1 MGHHYPA
8 AWKRQGRVFDDAVVG
23 GTNLED
29 KGPLGGDIAGSRIS
43 ESRNRNTRQEPE
55 RQHCAITHHRGYV
68 GTGYGICMVGKGSCR
83 AALVNFEQASSP
95 MSTNC
100 FSLLKTLLGRFSIL
114 RNEPIS
120 PQTYIKAHQSRCK
133 STLRIRLRS
142 ILTQLSPTL
151 LSSPCSPHPA
161 PLTLLHLV
169 SPLHSHPSHAPSNKS
184 SRHPVI
190 SLLVSLVPV
199 LTCSQG
205 TKTLVLVVSV
215 LVHVLYL
222 NLDVQRPITSPWH
235 TSSALN
241 SDPSSVR

>member
-1 MGHHYPA
+1 VSSGSGYLRTGIITNVHKLLFA
-8 AWKRQGRVFDDAVVG
+8 AK
-23 GTNLED
+23 N
-29 KGPLGGDIAGSRIS
+29 ISR
-43 ESRNRNTRQEPE
+43 
-55 RQHCAITHHRGYV
+55 
-68 GTGYGICMVGKGSCR
+68 
-83 AALVNFEQASSP
+83 
-95 MSTNC
+95 
-100 FSLLKTLLGRFSIL
+100 SIL
-114 RNEPIS
+114 DSTQWTDI

-133 STLRIRLRS
+133 STLRTRLRS
-142 ILTQLSPTL
+142 IPTQLPPPYSPHRAPLTVL
-151 LSSPCSPHPA
+151 PSPCSPHPA
-161 PLTLLHLV
+161 PLTLLPSPCSPHPAPLTLLPLV

-222 NLDVQRPITSPWH
+222 NLDVQRPMTSPWH